1 MSVMVGRIAGLSALA
16 LLFAGSFAA
25 AQAPEVVRVRGTIE
39 SVNGDTMNVK
49 LRDGATATVKLADKG
64 PVRAVVKKSLA
75 DIKQN
80 DFIAVTGLPQPDGT
94 QKAVA
99 IQIFP
104 EALRGTGEGYRPWD
118 YLPNSKM
125 TNATVDSTVAS
136 VDGQVL
142 VLKYKDGEQKVV
154 VPPTAEITGVVSA
167 TMADVKPG
175 EKIFVAG
182 AKKLPDGTLEAPNVA
197 VGDYGVWR

>member
-1 MSVMVGRIAGLSALA
+1 MSISTSRLLGATAFAV
-16 LLFAGSFAA
+16 LFAASIAA
-25 AQAPEVVRVRGTIE
+25 AQAPEIVRVRGTVE
-39 SVNGDTMNVK
+39 SVDGNMMNVK
-49 LRDGATATVKLADKG
+49 ARDGAALKVKLADNG
-64 PVRAVVKKSLA
+64 PVRDIVKKSLA
-75 DIKQN
+75 DIKQG
-80 DFIAVTGLPQPDGT
+80 DYVAVTGLPQPDGS

-104 EALRGTGEGYRPWD
+104 EALRGAGEGYRPWD
-118 YLPNSKM
+118 FLPDSKM

-154 VPPTAEITGVVSA
+154 VPPSAEITGVVPG

-175 EKIFVAG
+175 EKIFVPG
-182 AKKLPDGTLEAPNVA
+182 AKKLPDGTLEAPNIS